1 MESYLNEKRC
11 CSMPVRDLVVFSFAI
26 SGLAL
31 NTLLI
36 LNDIKLRGYCP
47 YLSGIPSCYITAD
60 GFLLIL
66 LSIFLLNRPLKNLLF
81 SAGMA
86 MGLSISIYF
95 SAMHLLMIN
104 PSPEFYGI
112 STSYATVLIFL
123 IIIMV
128 KFLVIKKKP

>member
-1 MESYLNEKRC
+1 
-11 CSMPVRDLVVFSFAI
+11 MPVRDLVVFSFAI

>member
-1 MESYLNEKRC
+1 MNEKRC